1 MSLEA
6 ESPNPDSDD
15 EPDKKAKEISKEQS
29 PQPDSAVS
37 APPATEE
44 TTSESPDSEPVNTES
59 GDTSES
65 ASSELKEDPSSE
77 GPDSAREKA
86 SSDQAESDQADS
98 PEPEDA
104 ESDES
109 GPATADSVDEAQ
121 ALTETKVKPDNG
133 AQKLNIRITE
143 SKRSHPEDVLD
154 TKSLADL
161 HREKGF
167 EQDLLET
174 TSLNKLRSTRGSS
187 AGSKGLQSSRG
198 TGAGTDRIKKA
209 YGLVNNLLRDRLET
223 EDDENL
229 ELLDGLKASDVL
241 VVNGTYDHIHLVL
254 ENLKIPFLTTFPN
267 ALPVQELR
275 PDQTIFV
282 NCGRDFPM
290 ESAFVLEKFVRNGG
304 QMISTDWALKTVLQV
319 AFPRYLAY
327 NRRPTKDEVVGI
339 QVMDKDD
346 PVLAGFID
354 EEENPVWWLEDAS
367 YPIRILDKSNVEVL
381 IRSEELGKR
390 YGADA
395 VLVKFHHGEGVVY
408 HMISHFYLQR
418 AETRSAKQKSK
429 ASSYAKSKGASEAT
443 LAQFKLVEEA
453 SGDMDYGL
461 TQTAMTS
468 AEFVSRSILSQ
479 RKRFLNKTKNAPSQS
494 TDNAK
499 NEE

>member
-1 MSLEA
+1 MNSEADSSQSDSEPEKSSGENSPGVTGGKDSAPEKESEAPSTADSDSDDSSNPLDPSKEPALCAEQPQTEDSVPPGA
-6 ESPNPDSDD
+6 ESPELTDPPVPAAP
-15 EPDKKAKEISKEQS
+15 EEALAEQGSK
-29 PQPDSAVS
+29 VS
-37 APPATEE
+37 
-44 TTSESPDSEPVNTES
+44 
-59 GDTSES
+59 
-65 ASSELKEDPSSE
+65 
-77 GPDSAREKA
+77 
-86 SSDQAESDQADS
+86 
-98 PEPEDA
+98 
-104 ESDES
+104 
-109 GPATADSVDEAQ
+109 
-121 ALTETKVKPDNG
+121 LTETELSPKVKLPESPAD
-133 AQKLNIRITE
+133 LTE
-143 SKRSHPEDVLD
+143 SQRDHPEDVLD

-161 HREKGF
+161 HKEKGF

-174 TSLNKLRSTRGSS
+174 KSLNQIRSTRGGTK
-187 AGSKGLQSSRG
+187 AGSE
-198 TGAGTDRIKKA
+198 RIQKA

-241 VVNGTYDHIHLVL
+241 VVNGSYDHIHLVL
-254 ENLKIPFLTTFPN
+254 ENLNIPFLTTFPN

-275 PDQTIFV
+275 PDQTVFV
-282 NCGRDFPM
+282 NCGRDFPV
-290 ESAFVLEKFVRNGG
+290 ESAFVLEQFVRNGG

-319 AFPRYLAY
+319 AFPRYVQY

-339 QVMDKDD
+339 EVMDKDD
-346 PVLAGFID
+346 PVLTGFID

-367 YPIRILDKSNVEVL
+367 YPIRILDKETVEVL

-390 YGADA
+390 YGEDA

-429 ASSYAKSKGASEAT
+429 ASSYAKSKGASPAT

-453 SGDMDYGL
+453 SADMDYGL

-479 RKRFLNKTKNAPSQS
+479 RKRFINKSKKTPKKP
-494 TDNAK
+494 DNGD
-499 NEE
+499 